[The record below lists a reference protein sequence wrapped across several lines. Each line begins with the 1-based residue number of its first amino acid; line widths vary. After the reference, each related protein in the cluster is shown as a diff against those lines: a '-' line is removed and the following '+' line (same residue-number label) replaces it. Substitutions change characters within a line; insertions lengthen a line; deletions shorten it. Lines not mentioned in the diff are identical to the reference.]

1 VSNVSNRKL
10 IIAGILSIVVPGLGH
25 LFCGYVKRGILI
37 MIIGFG
43 ILLLQEFYHVQY
55 PLSLTTFL
63 YWGWQVYDLVRRAK
77 TIDKHLTSTP
87 KEFRYLAVT
96 AIAIAISFGFIQQ
109 YYIAKFY
116 SSIEESV
123 GTIYHVN
130 SDNMQPTLNLGDA
143 VSISSVKSFDSPR
156 LGDIIVFRNTNDKD
170 KVTIQRIIA
179 INSINGERTIN
190 TKGDADATSLN
201 STEYSI
207 TQSNYIGK
215 VAKTFSVANAIPPL
229 FKSWIWAQIAASGIA
244 IMIYYINRRQNHE
257 VKHTNP

>member
-25 LFCGYVKRGILI
+25 LFCGYVKRGIVI

-63 YWGWQVYDLVRRAK
+63 YWGWQVFDLVRRAK
-77 TIDKHLTSTP
+77 IIDKHLTSTP
-87 KEFRYLAVT
+87 KEFKYLAVT

-123 GTIYHVN
+123 GTIYHVD
-130 SDNMQPTLNLGDA
+130 SYNMQPTLRLGDA
-143 VSISSVKSFDSPR
+143 VSISSDKSFDSPL
-156 LGDIIVFRNTNDKD
+156 LGDIILFRNPNDK
-170 KVTIQRIIA
+170 VMIQRIIA
-179 INSINGERTIN
+179 VNSINGERTIN
-190 TKGDADATSLN
+190 TKGDAEATSLN
-201 STEYSI
+201 ATDYPI
-207 TQSNYIGK
+207 TQSDYIGK
-215 VAKTFSVANAIPPL
+215 VVKTFSVANAIPAL
-229 FKSWIWAQIAASGIA
+229 FKSWIWAQILASGIA
-244 IMIYYINRRQNHE
+244 IMIYYLNRRQNHE
-257 VKHTNP
+257 VKHTNL

>member
-25 LFCGYVKRGILI
+25 LFCGYVKRGIVI

-63 YWGWQVYDLVRRAK
+63 YWGWQVFDLVRRAK
-77 TIDKHLTSTP
+77 IIDKHLTSTP
-87 KEFRYLAVT
+87 KEFKYLAVT

-123 GTIYHVN
+123 GTIYHVD
-130 SDNMQPTLNLGDA
+130 SYNMQPTLRLGDA
-143 VSISSVKSFDSPR
+143 VSISSDKSFDSPL
-156 LGDIIVFRNTNDKD
+156 LGDIIVFRNPNDK
-170 KVTIQRIIA
+170 VMIQSIIA
-179 INSINGERTIN
+179 VNSINGERTIN

-201 STEYSI
+201 ATDYSI
-207 TQSNYIGK
+207 TQSNYIGE
-215 VAKTFSVANAIPPL
+215 VAKTFSVANAIPAL
-229 FKSWIWAQIAASGIA
+229 FKSWIWAQILASGIA
-244 IMIYYINRRQNHE
+244 IMIYYLNRRQNHE
-257 VKHTNP
+257 VKHTNL

>member
-25 LFCGYVKRGILI
+25 LFCGYVKRGIVI

-63 YWGWQVYDLVRRAK
+63 YWGCQVFDLVRRAK
-77 TIDKHLTSTP
+77 IIDKHLTSTP
-87 KEFRYLAVT
+87 KEFKYLAVT

-123 GTIYHVN
+123 GTIYHVD
-130 SDNMQPTLNLGDA
+130 SYNMQPTLRLGDA
-143 VSISSVKSFDSPR
+143 VSISSDKSFDSPL
-156 LGDIIVFRNTNDKD
+156 LGDIILFRNPNDK
-170 KVTIQRIIA
+170 VMIQRIIA
-179 INSINGERTIN
+179 VNSINGERTIN

-201 STEYSI
+201 ATDYSI

-215 VAKTFSVANAIPPL
+215 VAKTFSVANAIPAL
-229 FKSWIWAQIAASGIA
+229 FKSWIWAQILASGIA
-244 IMIYYINRRQNHE
+244 IMIYYLNRRQNHE
-257 VKHTNP
+257 VKHTNL

>member
-1 VSNVSNRKL
+1 MSNVSNRKL

-25 LFCGYVKRGILI
+25 LFCGYVKRGIVI

-63 YWGWQVYDLVRRAK
+63 YWGCQVFDLVRRAK
-77 TIDKHLTSTP
+77 IIDKHLTSTP
-87 KEFRYLAVT
+87 KEFKYLAVT

-123 GTIYHVN
+123 GTIYHVD
-130 SDNMQPTLNLGDA
+130 SYNMQPTLRLGDA
-143 VSISSVKSFDSPR
+143 VSISSDKSFDSPL
-156 LGDIIVFRNTNDKD
+156 LGDIILFRNPNDK
-170 KVTIQRIIA
+170 VMIQRIIA
-179 INSINGERTIN
+179 VNSINGERTIN

-201 STEYSI
+201 ATDYSI

-215 VAKTFSVANAIPPL
+215 VAKTFSVANAIPAL
-229 FKSWIWAQIAASGIA
+229 FKSWIWAQILASGIA
-244 IMIYYINRRQNHE
+244 IMIYYLNRRQNHE
-257 VKHTNP
+257 VKHTNL